1 MKRNHKRANVEPIFD
16 TMKQAIAASQTA
28 QKRIEA
34 LSLQKRRE
42 IIEAMR
48 RAARKNAKKLAKEAS
63 KETGMG
69 RWKDKLK
76 KNLLVADKTP
86 GLEDLQPEVFTGDHG
101 VSLTER
107 IPFGVIGAVTPC
119 TNPTSTIIHNSISI
133 VAGANSVIFAP
144 HPAAKRCSQQTI
156 SILQQAVENAGGPA
170 ALISSVNEP
179 SLDEAK
185 QLFYDERV
193 KILIVTGGPGVVKAA
208 MKSGKKVIAAGPG
221 NPPALVD
228 ETAIFPKC
236 AQDIISGSSFDNG
249 IICASEK
256 EAIVVEKVKDR
267 FLQAMRDDVRAYELT
282 SCQMDELA
290 KICINGSGKDS
301 GYPNKEGELNRNYV
315 GKNASFIAKTVALNL
330 PDSTRLLWGVVDND
344 HPWVWN
350 EQLMPVLPVMF
361 VKTVEEAIN
370 FAVKVEKGNNHTFI
384 MHSSNKEN
392 LTKMASAAP
401 SSIFVKNGPS
411 YMAIGM
417 GEGYAALSI
426 ATATGDGLVRA
437 RTFTRPMVS
446 IDHFKAA

>member
-1 MKRNHKRANVEPIFD
+1 MFD
-16 TMKQAIAASQTA
+16 TMKQAITVSQTA
-28 QKRIEA
+28 QKRFEA

-48 RAARKNAKKLAKEAS
+48 RAARKDAEKLAKEAR

-86 GLEDLQPEVFTGDHG
+86 GLEDLQPEVFTGDHS

-107 IPFGVIGAVTPC
+107 IPFGVVGAVTPC
-119 TNPTSTIIHNSISI
+119 TNPTSTIINNSISI

-179 SLDEAK
+179 SLDAAK

-193 KILIVTGGPGVVKAA
+193 EILIVTGGPGVVKAA

-221 NPPALVD
+221 NPPVLID
-228 ETAIFPKC
+228 ETAFFPKC

-256 EAIVVEKVKDR
+256 EVIVVEKIKDR
-267 FLQAMRDDVRAYELT
+267 FLQSMRDDVRACELT
-282 SCQMDELA
+282 SYQMDELA
-290 KICINGSGKDS
+290 RICINGSRKDS
-301 GYPNKEGELNRNYV
+301 GDPNREGELNRNYV
-315 GKNASFIAKTVALNL
+315 GKNASVIAKAVGLNL
-330 PDSTRLLWGVVDND
+330 PDHIRLLWGVVNND
-344 HPWVWN
+344 HPLVWN

-361 VKTVEEAIN
+361 VKTVEKAIN

-384 MHSSNKEN
+384 MHSSNTEN

-401 SSIFVKNGPS
+401 SAIFVKNGPS

-446 IDHFKAA
+446 IDYFKAA

>member
-1 MKRNHKRANVEPIFD
+1 MKGNHKRANVESMFD
-16 TMKQAIAASQTA
+16 TMKQAITASQTA

-42 IIEAMR
+42 IIVAMR
-48 RAARKNAKKLAKEAS
+48 RAARKDAEKLAKEAR

-249 IICASEK
+249 ILCASEK
-256 EAIVVEKVKDR
+256 EVIVVEKIKDR
-267 FLQAMRDDVRAYELT
+267 FLQSMRDDVRAHELT
-282 SCQMDELA
+282 SYQLDELA
-290 KICINGSGKDS
+290 NICINGSGKGSDDL
-301 GYPNKEGELNRNYV
+301 NKEGLLNRQYV
-315 GKNASFIAKTVALNL
+315 GKNASVIAKAVGLNL
-330 PDSTRLLWGVVDND
+330 PDHIRLLWGVVDND
-344 HPWVWN
+344 HPFVWN

-384 MHSSNKEN
+384 MHSSNTEN
-392 LTKMASAAP
+392 LTKMASTAP
-401 SSIFVKNGPS
+401 SAIFVKNGPS

-446 IDHFKAA
+446 IDYFKAA

>member
-1 MKRNHKRANVEPIFD
+1 MKGNHKRANVEPMFD
-16 TMKQAIAASQTA
+16 TMKQAITASQTA
-28 QKRIEA
+28 QKRFEA
-34 LSLQKRRE
+34 LSSQKRRE

-48 RAARKNAKKLAKEAS
+48 RAARKNAEKLAKEAR

-76 KNLLVADKTP
+76 KNLLVVDKTP
-86 GLEDLQPEVFTGDHG
+86 GLEDLQSEVFTGAHG

-119 TNPTSTIIHNSISI
+119 TNPTSTIINNSISI

-156 SILQQAVENAGGPA
+156 SILQQAVENAGGPSA
-170 ALISSVNEP
+170 MISSVNEP

-193 KILIVTGGPGVVKAA
+193 KILMVTGGPGVVKAA

-221 NPPALVD
+221 NPPVLVD

-249 IICASEK
+249 ILCTSEK
-256 EAIVVEKVKDR
+256 EVIVVEKIKDR
-267 FLQAMRDDVRAYELT
+267 FLQSMRDDVRAYELT
-282 SCQMDELA
+282 SYQMGELG
-290 KICINGSGKDS
+290 KICINGSEKDS
-301 GYPNKEGELNRNYV
+301 GDPNKEGVLNREYV
-315 GKNASFIAKTVALNL
+315 GKNPSFIAKAIGFNL
-330 PDSTRLLWGVVDND
+330 PDSTRLLWGVVENN
-344 HPWVWN
+344 HPFVWN
-350 EQLMPVLPVMF
+350 EQLMPVLPVIF
-361 VKTVEEAIN
+361 VESLDKAIN
-370 FAVKVEKGNNHTFI
+370 FAIKVEKGNGHTFI
-384 MHSSNKEN
+384 MHSSNAEN

-411 YMAIGM
+411 YMGLGM

-426 ATATGDGLVRA
+426 ATASGDGLVRA

-446 IDHFKAA
+446 VDYFKAA